1 MRKMHIL
8 WTMILALAMVTSCFK
23 DKNFEAGFDGGDSTS
38 RTVPER
44 SESEPTRRVMIMVSA
59 GYNSLSGYLKDDL
72 KELESGYLP
81 EGKYM
86 NSDVLLV
93 LARTPEASGKYP
105 GKEPTVLY
113 RLYTDRTSDHVHKDT
128 LKVWDSRI
136 ICDASTINEALTFIY
151 RQFPAKSYGMVFSSH
166 ASGWLP
172 EGYYSDPSKFEP
184 ESSFLSLRSIGQ
196 DMTPSGGVEMEIKE
210 FADAIPMH
218 LDYLLLDACLSG
230 CVEVAYELKDKAD
243 VVGFSPTEV
252 LANGFD
258 YKTIT
263 GHLLGGAVPDPV
275 AVCRDY
281 FEYYN
286 AQSGSNRSATI
297 TVVDTRKMGALAAVC
312 EELFEAYRTKIQSLN
327 GNVVQGYFRMNR
339 HYFYDLKDILV
350 QAGISADET
359 ASLDAALSECLLY
372 QAATPYFLGIEL
384 KRVCGLS
391 MYLPSMGSDFL
402 DNYYRNSIS
411 WNNATQLVK

>member
-8 WTMILALAMVTSCFK
+8 WTMILAMALVTSCFK
-23 DKNFEAGFDGGDSTS
+23 DKNFEAGFDGGDSSS
-38 RTVPER
+38 RSVPER
-44 SESEPTRRVMIMVSA
+44 SETDPTRRVMIMVSA

-72 KELESGYLP
+72 KELEQGYIP
-81 EGKYM
+81 EGKYLS
-86 NSDVLLV
+86 SDVLLV
-93 LARTPEASGKYP
+93 LARTPKKTGNYT
-105 GKEPTVLY
+105 GDEPTVLY
-113 RLYTDRTSDHVHKDT
+113 RLYSDRISDSVRKDT
-128 LKVWDSRI
+128 LKNWGNRI
-136 ICDASTINEALTFIY
+136 ISDASTISEALTYIY
-151 RQFPAKSYGMVFSSH
+151 RQFPAKGYGMVFSSH

-184 ESSFLSLRSIGQ
+184 ESSVFGLRSIGQ
-196 DMTPSGGVEMEIKE
+196 DMTPTGGVEMEIKD
-210 FADAIPMH
+210 FAQAIPMH
-218 LDYLLLDACLSG
+218 LDYLLIDACLSG

-243 VVGFSPTEV
+243 VIGFSPTEV

-258 YKTIT
+258 YKSIV
-263 GHLLGGAVPDPV
+263 GHLLGGPVPDPV

-286 AQSGSNRSATI
+286 SQSGSNRSATI
-297 TVVDTRKMGALAAVC
+297 TVVDTHKLEPLAVVC
-312 EELFEAYRTKIQSLN
+312 KELFESYRAQILDLD
-327 GNVVQGYFRMNR
+327 GGRVQGYFRYNR

-350 QAGISADET
+350 QAGATSDEIT
-359 ASLDAALSECLLY
+359 ALDAALSDCLLY
-372 QAATPYFLGIEL
+372 QAATPSFLGINL

-402 DNYYRNSIS
+402 DNYYRDYVS